1 MYCQLDIVN
10 ALVGCIY
17 IYICTVQSVDRSP
30 GPVYDSV
37 IDVPPGYPSAKSRQ
51 VRGRLEGDR
60 DTDR

>member
-1 MYCQLDIVN
+1 MYCQPDIVN

-17 IYICTVQSVDRSP
+17 IYVHAVQSVDRSP

-37 IDVPPGYPSAKSRQ
+37 IDVPPVRQ
-51 VRGRLEGDR
+51 VRGRLERDR